1 MKNIHKTA
9 ILAYSAE
16 KMYALVADIES
27 YPEFLPWCSKTVVE
41 HDEAGQTVLA
51 TLYIDFHGLKQHFT
65 TRNVNHPSQL
75 ITMKLENGPFEHL
88 DGRWTF
94 VPLAENRSRI
104 EFSLHYEFSSTL
116 FENLSV
122 PVFDMVS
129 STMVDSFRLR
139 AKKVYG

>member
-9 ILAYSAE
+9 ILGYSAE
-16 KMYALVADIES
+16 KMYALVADVGK

-41 HDEAGQTVLA
+41 YDGASRTVLA
-51 TLYIDFHGLKQHFT
+51 TLYIEFHGLKQHFT
-65 TRNVNHPSQL
+65 TRNINEPSRF
-75 ITMKLENGPFEHL
+75 ITMNLEEGPFNHL

-104 EFSLHYEFSSTL
+104 EFSLNYEFSSTI
-116 FENLSV
+116 FENLVV

-129 STMVDSFRLR
+129 STLVDSFRLR